1 MSHEITWREN
11 GIYRKFSNIV
21 HPEEILQSNFAT
33 HEDPRFLEVDYI
45 INDFIDIEKIAM
57 DPEHS
62 RIFASTDDMVANNRE
77 KKMKIAIVIQREYQP
92 LAEAYR
98 QSLSTHVFICKI
110 FNAINDAEEWVTE

>member
-11 GIYRKFSNIV
+11 GIYRKFSDII

-45 INDFIDIEKIAM
+45 INDFIDIERIAM

-62 RIFASTDDMVANNRE
+62 RIFASTDDVIADNRE
-77 KKMKIAIVIQREYQP
+77 KKMKIAIVIQPEYQS

-98 QSLSTHVFICKI
+98 QSLNTRMFICEI
-110 FNAINDAEEWVTE
+110 FNTVDNAEEWVNE